1 MGMGGKGRRRVTGD
15 PEVVRGLL
23 GWSNK
28 RSGLEFYRWDE
39 KIIPRHSTE
48 WGELLVA
55 EPEVIDREGS
65 TVIVAIL
72 PRSWSGSDIQAVE
85 AAVRQAVGA

>member
-1 MGMGGKGRRRVTGD
+1 VVRGPKGGVVKS

-39 KIIPRHSTE
+39 KLIPRHGSE
-48 WGELLVA
+48 WGDLLAA
-55 EPEVIDREGS
+55 ETEVIGNEGS
-65 TVIVAIL
+65 TVLVCIL
-72 PRSWSGSDIQAVE
+72 PRSWSASEIKAVE
-85 AAVRQAVGA
+85 AALREAAGA